1 MTSEFHMP
9 SEHVSHS
16 FMLPS
21 GSLGMFAGCLG
32 PSDRQRPLCPPCSSN
47 WIRTTEARAWVLS

>member
-9 SEHVSHS
+9 SEHLTHS

-21 GSLGMFAGCLG
+21 GSLRMFAGCLWA
-32 PSDRQRPLCPPCSSN
+32 Q
-47 WIRTTEARAWVLS
+47 